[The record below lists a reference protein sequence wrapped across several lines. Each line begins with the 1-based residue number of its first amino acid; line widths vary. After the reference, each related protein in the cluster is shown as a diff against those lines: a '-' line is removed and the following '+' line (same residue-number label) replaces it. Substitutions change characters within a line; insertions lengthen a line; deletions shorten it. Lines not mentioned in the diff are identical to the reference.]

1 MKQKT
6 NDVNTFWSNFR
17 DAVIR
22 FGIDSSNADWYVKWA
37 KQFAVSIK
45 GRPLRQR
52 TPKDIQQFLSK
63 LKNRKGV
70 LKWQVEQARD
80 ALTIL
85 YHDFLKF
92 PVPMPDSIPPP
103 RQEVELKSDRTAN
116 SFKDSLALK
125 SEMLRLHKDLFEKI
139 RTEIRYRLP

>member
-22 FGIDSSNADWYVKWA
+22 SGIDSSNADWYVKWA

-52 TPKDIQQFLSK
+52 TPKDINAFLANLNTHK
-63 LKNRKGV
+63 DIR
-70 LKWQVEQARD
+70 KWQVEQARD
-80 ALTIL
+80 ATPHCTLHLTMR
-85 YHDFLKF
+85 DFAKRL
-92 PVPMPDSIPPP
+92 
-103 RQEVELKSDRTAN
+103 N
-116 SFKDSLALK
+116 SKERGAPIKGGLEERPAK
-125 SEMLRLHKDLFEKI
+125 AFEA
-139 RTEIRYRLP
+139 